1 MSVNGCT
8 WVKETSQFNEEI
20 IKSYN
25 EESDKRYFL
34 EVDVKY
40 PKQLHG
46 LHNDLTFLSK
56 RMKIEN
62 VQKLTITLHDKKEN
76 VIHIR
81 NLKQAL
87 NHGLVLKKMHRVNKF
102 NQKVRLKSYIGTN
115 TELRKKGKNK
125 FEKIFLN

>member
-1 MSVNGCT
+1 
-8 WVKETSQFNEEI
+8 
-20 IKSYN
+20 
-25 EESDKRYFL
+25 
-34 EVDVKY
+34 
-40 PKQLHG
+40 
-46 LHNDLTFLSK
+46 
-56 RMKIEN
+56 MKIEN

-87 NHGLVLKKMHRVNKF
+87 DHGLVLKKMHRVNKF
-102 NQKVRLKSYIGTN
+102 NQKVRLKSYIDKN